1 MVGGSIGVSS
11 FLRKLVRMPLDGKIN
26 AAHSFK
32 TNLAYAFKSDMSLEE
47 MRQRLNAQGLWNW
60 RERDSYWYSYIS
72 ARAEKDYVMLKIY
85 DFDDQDFAFDIEFK
99 SNERGAA
106 KELANLQV
114 KITGQVLP
122 SISAREVE
130 LRDSVD

>member
-1 MVGGSIGVSS
+1 MSS
-11 FLRKLVRMPLDGKIN
+11 KDLP
-26 AAHSFK
+26 HSFK

-47 MRQRLNAQGLWNW
+47 MRPRLNAQGLWNW

-72 ARAEKDYVMLKIY
+72 TRAEKDYVMLKIY

-130 LRDSVD
+130 PRDSVD